1 MVLDGTAA
9 MIPHRIGAEER
20 NKEPVQDFIIKRRA
34 PTMSKLVEIFAYG
47 FGLEN
52 YEQRKEVILWVKSA
66 IIAG

>member
-1 MVLDGTAA
+1 
-9 MIPHRIGAEER
+9 
-20 NKEPVQDFIIKRRA
+20 
-34 PTMSKLVEIFAYG
+34 MSKLVEIFAYD